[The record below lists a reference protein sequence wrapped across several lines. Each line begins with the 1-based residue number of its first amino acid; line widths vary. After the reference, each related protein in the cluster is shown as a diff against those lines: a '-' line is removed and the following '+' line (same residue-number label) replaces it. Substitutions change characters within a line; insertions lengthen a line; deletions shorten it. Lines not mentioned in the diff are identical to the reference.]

1 MIHLIGLYVYFTFPP
16 AFLLLA
22 VLVLPLPLFM
32 RKLVVRLADAV
43 LFFHVRLGSLRLTMF
58 HLLQLFS
65 TLTFVWMWMYVLR
78 CVVFVGV
85 WAVHS
90 VCLCACFVCVC
101 NLRDYT
107 CVCVCVCVLCGGC
120 ARRAWNHAN
129 DQYNAMPLGTGREH
143 ALLTKFRA
151 ERNFW
156 ISLFSMTLWL

>member
-107 CVCVCVCVLCGGC
+107 CVCVCVCC
-120 ARRAWNHAN
+120 AVAVRAGR
-129 DQYNAMPLGTGREH
+129 GTTPTTSTTPCRWAPAGSMHCSPSSGRSETFGS
-143 ALLTKFRA
+143 ACFP
-151 ERNFW
+151 
-156 ISLFSMTLWL
+156 